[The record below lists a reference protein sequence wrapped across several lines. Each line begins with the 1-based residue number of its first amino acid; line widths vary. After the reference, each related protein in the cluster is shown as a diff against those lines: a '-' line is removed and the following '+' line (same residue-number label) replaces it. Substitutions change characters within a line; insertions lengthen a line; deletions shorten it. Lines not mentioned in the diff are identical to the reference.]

1 MPKLFL
7 GKSLIL
13 SQIPAFSFFFISE
26 EICFSFLVIVSP
38 LLLIDVFACCNFF
51 FFFFSDAGDSLNDCH
66 IMFITEIY
74 KIEEHGSSAD
84 APAGSESPL
93 KSKIFNIYIFFY
105 SYLSTKCLIRS
116 L

>member
-1 MPKLFL
+1 MFL
-7 GKSLIL
+7 
-13 SQIPAFSFFFISE
+13 P
-26 EICFSFLVIVSP
+26 VVW
-38 LLLIDVFACCNFF
+38 DFF